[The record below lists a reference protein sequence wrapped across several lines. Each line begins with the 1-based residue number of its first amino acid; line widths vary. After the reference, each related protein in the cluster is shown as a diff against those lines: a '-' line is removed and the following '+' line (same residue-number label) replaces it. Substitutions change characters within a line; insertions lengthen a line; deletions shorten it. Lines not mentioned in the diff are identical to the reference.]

1 VDVESITSKLEIIK
15 ILNDFPFEKDV
26 YQQVKYI
33 NKHLLLKK
41 VKFPLLEIAA
51 KQLSIILPVES
62 QIEFLKEMISL
73 KTIGGNV
80 IAGIILQSRLPKHFN
95 ESFEYAVDYIC
106 FGDEWYVCD
115 IIGERV
121 FGYALL
127 TQPEKT
133 IPVLNK
139 FKKHNNEWIIR
150 SIGVATHYAVK
161 KGLKKK
167 YVEQMFNILLSMSH
181 TTKFHIKKGV
191 GWAVKT
197 IAKFHPEIV
206 DKYSENIKNDE
217 TIKQWFK
224 TKIKIGLG
232 RSYKYAS
239 KYTD

>member
-1 VDVESITSKLEIIK
+1 MESITSKLEVMR
-15 ILNDFPFEKDV
+15 ILGNFPTKKDV
-26 YQQVKYI
+26 YSQVNYLEKY
-33 NKHLLLKK
+33 LLKKK
-41 VKFPLLEIAA
+41 VKFPLLEEAA
-51 KQLSIILPVES
+51 NQLFTLVPIES
-62 QIEFLKEMISL
+62 QIDLLRKLISL
-73 KTIGGNV
+73 KTIGGNA
-80 IAGIILQSRLPKHFN
+80 IAGKLLQNRLTNYYN
-95 ESFEYAVDYIC
+95 ESIEVAIEFIC

-139 FKKHNNEWIIR
+139 FKKHNNDWIIR

-167 YVEQMFNILLSMSH
+167 YVDQMFKLLLSLSH
-181 TTKFHIKKGV
+181 TTNFHIKKGV
-191 GWAVKT
+191 GWGVKT

-206 DKYSENIKNDE
+206 EKYSGNIKNDD

-224 TKIKIGLG
+224 TKIKIGFG
-232 RSYKYAS
+232 RSFKYAS

>member
-1 VDVESITSKLEIIK
+1 MESITSKSEIKYVISKLKAIK
-15 ILNDFPFEKDV
+15 SSSDMVDIIENDLLN
-26 YQQVKYI
+26 
-33 NKHLLLKK
+33 KK
-41 VKFPLLEIAA
+41 VKFPLLEFAS
-51 KQLSIILPVES
+51 KELMQIIPVKN
-62 QIEFLKEMISL
+62 QIKFLDSVINL

-80 IAGIILQSRLPKHFN
+80 IAGIMLQSRLPKHFS
-95 ESFEYAVDYIC
+95 ESFNCAVNYIC

-133 IPVLNK
+133 IPLLNK
-139 FKKHNNEWIIR
+139 FKKHYNDWIIR

-167 YVEQMFNILLSMSH
+167 YVEQMFTVLLSMSH
-181 TTKFHIKKGV
+181 TTNFHIKKGV
-191 GWAVKT
+191 GWGVKT

-206 DKYSENIKNDE
+206 EKYSENIKNDD

-224 TKIKIGLG
+224 TKIKIGFG
-232 RSYKYAS
+232 RSFKYAS